1 MQRNANLDRPS
12 RWSSVYRRASWTTG
26 SHHQLVAVWTSFI
39 DLVHLV
45 GAVGCVLLTAAFAAQ
60 GEPARAAFYGLT
72 AIALT
77 VGLAYRRD
85 RRPPA
90 PAPAPTSTS
99 TPVVIDLRAPGTTQ
113 TLAVTPTATSPTTPT
128 STGTAVARP
137 APPR

>member
-1 MQRNANLDRPS
+1 M
-12 RWSSVYRRASWTTG
+12 
-26 SHHQLVAVWTSFI
+26 AVWTSFI

-90 PAPAPTSTS
+90 PAPTSTS